1 MHHNR
6 RVPSHLPVSIL
17 AACLLNVILAAA
29 VVHASDTAADH
40 CLSFVKQLDL
50 GVPLPQTRE
59 KLRGQSITIVAL
71 GSSSTTGFGTFGKAF
86 PEVMKAELAQ
96 SHPSLHIKLIVSGRL
111 FDTIPGS
118 IARLEKDVLRYN
130 PDLVIWQLGT
140 NDTLS
145 PVAASDLKGRLRR
158 GIHQI
163 RKSNAEV
170 ILMDLQYAPVVRA
183 IPSHTAMQSLIADVG
198 REESVAVFSRY
209 ALMKHAIDDG
219 VRGLVTWDGLHN
231 SAAGYRCIGRA
242 LARMI
247 DQTSTQ

>member
-1 MHHNR
+1 MHR
-6 RVPSHLPVSIL
+6 DRSVPSHLPLSFL
-17 AACLLNVILAAA
+17 AACLLNVILVA
-29 VVHASDTAADH
+29 VAGASDTAADR

-50 GVPLPQTRE
+50 GAPLPQTRE
-59 KLRGQSITIVAL
+59 KLRGRSITIVAL
-71 GSSSTTGFGTFGKAF
+71 GSSSTAGFGTFGKAF

-96 SHPSLHIKLIVSGRL
+96 SHPSLHINLIVSGRL

-118 IARLEKDVLRYN
+118 IARLEKDALRYK

-145 PVAASDLKGRLRR
+145 PVAASDLKGRMRK
-158 GIHQI
+158 GIEQI
-163 RKSNAEV
+163 KRSNAEV

-183 IPSHTAMQSLIADVG
+183 MPSHTAMQSLIADVG

-219 VRGLVTWDGLHN
+219 VHGLVAWDGLHN

-247 DQTSTQ
+247 DQPGTQ

>member
-1 MHHNR
+1 MHR
-6 RVPSHLPVSIL
+6 RFPSRLPVSFL
-17 AACLLNVILAAA
+17 AACLLSILGAATA
-29 VVHASDTAADH
+29 NASDTAADR
-40 CLSFVKQLDL
+40 CLSFVKHLDL
-50 GVPLPQTRE
+50 GAPLPQTRE
-59 KLRGQSITIVAL
+59 KLRGKSITIVAL

-96 SHPSLHIKLIVSGRL
+96 SHPSLHINLIVSGRL

-118 IARLEKDVLRYN
+118 IARLEKDVLRYS

-145 PVAASDLKGRLRR
+145 PVAASDLKGQLRR
-158 GIHQI
+158 GIQEI
-163 RKSNAEV
+163 KRSNAEV

-183 IPSHTAMQSLIADVG
+183 MPSHTAMQSLIADVG

-219 VRGLVTWDGLHN
+219 VHGLVAWDGLHN
-231 SAAGYRCIGRA
+231 SGAGYRCIGRA

-247 DQTSTQ
+247 DQTGTQ

>member
-1 MHHNR
+1 MHRNR
-6 RVPSHLPVSIL
+6 RVPSPLPVSFL

-29 VVHASDTAADH
+29 VAHASDTAADR

-50 GVPLPQTRE
+50 GAPLPQTRG
-59 KLRGQSITIVAL
+59 KLRGQSITIVAV

-96 SHPSLHIKLIVSGRL
+96 SHPSLHINLIVSGRL
-111 FDTIPGS
+111 FDTVPAS

-145 PVAASDLKGRLRR
+145 PVAASDLKGRLGR
-158 GIHQI
+158 GIQQI
-163 RKSNAEV
+163 KKSNAEV

-183 IPSHTAMQSLIADVG
+183 MPSHTAMQSLIADVG

-209 ALMKHAIDDG
+209 ALMKHAIDHG
-219 VRGLVTWDGLHN
+219 VHGLVAWDGLHN

-247 DQTSTQ
+247 DQTGTQ

>member
-1 MHHNR
+1 MHRDR
-6 RVPSHLPVSIL
+6 RVPSHLPVSFL
-17 AACLLNVILAAA
+17 AACLLNVILVAAA
-29 VVHASDTAADH
+29 NASDTAADR
-40 CLSFVKQLDL
+40 CLSFVNHLDL
-50 GVPLPQTRE
+50 GASLPQTRE
-59 KLRGQSITIVAL
+59 ILRHGKSITIVAL
-71 GSSSTTGFGTFGKAF
+71 GSSSTAGFGTFGKAF

-96 SHPSLHIKLIVSGRL
+96 SHPSLHINLIVSGRL

-118 IARLEKDVLRYN
+118 IARLEKDALRYK

-145 PVAASDLKGRLRR
+145 PVAASDLKGQMRK
-158 GIHQI
+158 GIQQI
-163 RKSNAEV
+163 KRSNAEV

-183 IPSHTAMQSLIADVG
+183 MPSHTAMQSLIADVG
-198 REESVAVFSRY
+198 REELVAVFSRY

-219 VRGLVTWDGLHN
+219 VHGLVAWDGLHN

-247 DQTSTQ
+247 DQTRAQ